1 MNKKGKQ
8 IELSAPQLS
17 KLSKLMNSF
26 TKVASL
32 HIDKKVG
39 KDKGD
44 TNSIRTQEATH
55 EVMKNVF
62 NRLYS
67 LGFQLEDFRNLQR
80 RHIEQLVADWWAS
93 GVQPKTIKNY
103 LSIIR
108 KCTAWIDKPT
118 LVPSQ
123 NALASFLPNVE
134 KNLLKVSTLAT
145 KSKSW
150 SEQGID
156 VVEKIKQANAICV
169 RFGAMLILALAFG
182 LRRKEQIRC
191 IPSLIDGGN
200 KLLLRGSVSK
210 SGRDRDIEIV
220 DVFQRYAL
228 DHAKSIARRGEA
240 LGWPRMTYK
249 QAVNHYNYL
258 MAKKLG
264 ITGADADCVGHG
276 LRAEFSENLAM
287 LLGFVPSTLG
297 GSSDQLP
304 TQVIKQ
310 IQSQVTRAMGHNR
323 PEITGAYYGSVR
335 LKPRTPGPKVCS
347 LLLGDDLIALV
358 YVNPMPAKDA
368 GGEFMRL
375 SPIQIDK
382 SVVHVQIDRESQIQS
397 EGIWQITG
405 YSAELL
411 THIEVLNGAQRHML
425 SEKLQVLLSRLGWEK

>member
-17 KLSKLMNSF
+17 SLSKLMNSF

-32 HIDKKVG
+32 HIDKKFG

-67 LGFQLEDFRNLQR
+67 LGFQLEDFKNIQR
-80 RHIEQLVADWWAS
+80 RHIEKLVADWWAS

-103 LSIIR
+103 LSIVR

-123 NALASFLPNVE
+123 NALAFFLPNVDQIF
-134 KNLLKVSTLAT
+134 LKVSALAT

-156 VVEKIKQANAICV
+156 IVEKIREADAICV
-169 RFGAMLILALAFG
+169 RFGAMLRLALAFG

-191 IPSLIDGGN
+191 IPSLSDGGN

-220 DVFQRYAL
+220 DPFQRYAL
-228 DHAKSIARRGEA
+228 DHAKKIARRGEA

-258 MAKKLG
+258 LAKKLG
-264 ITGADADCVGHG
+264 ITGANADCVGHG

-287 LLGFVPSTLG
+287 LLGFVPPTLG
-297 GSSDQLP
+297 GSADQLP
-304 TQVIKQ
+304 TEVIKQ

-323 PEITGAYYGSVR
+323 VEITSAYYGSLR
-335 LKPRTPGPKVCS
+335 LKPRQPGPKVCS
-347 LLLGDDLIALV
+347 LVIGDDLIVTLHI
-358 YVNPMPAKDA
+358 NPTPPRDA
-368 GGEFMRL
+368 DGQFSRL
-375 SPIQIDK
+375 TPFQIDR
-382 SVVHVQIDRESQIQS
+382 SVVHIQIDREERIQS

-405 YSAELL
+405 YGAELL
-411 THIEVLNGAQRHML
+411 THIELLNGPQRQAL
-425 SEKLQVLLSRLGWEK
+425 SDKLQVVLGKIGWGK